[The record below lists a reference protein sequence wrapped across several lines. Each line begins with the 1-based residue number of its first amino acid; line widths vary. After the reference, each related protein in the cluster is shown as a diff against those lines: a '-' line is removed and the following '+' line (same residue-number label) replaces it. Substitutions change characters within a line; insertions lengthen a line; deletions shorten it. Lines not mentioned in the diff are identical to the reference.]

1 MGLTEMKLVGL
12 ARPGL
17 RVTTLGMLVLAAV
30 MATGCSPSQ
39 DTDKT
44 RKDAA
49 DAAAQIKEGSK
60 VAAVEIKKGAVEA
73 GKQGKAIAEG
83 VKEGWTAES
92 KKVNVNR
99 ASKTQL
105 LTLPGMDDDSAQ
117 RIVAGRPYQTKEE
130 LNTKGIVSPEEFK
143 KIQGQISVNSN

>member
-1 MGLTEMKLVGL
+1 MKLVGL
-12 ARPGL
+12 TKPMFGVA
-17 RVTTLGMLVLAAV
+17 VLAAA
-30 MATGCSPSQ
+30 MTAGCSPSQ

-44 RKDAA
+44 RQQAA

-92 KKVNVNR
+92 KKVNVNH

-117 RIVAGRPYQTKEE
+117 RIVAGRPYHTKDE
-130 LNTKGIVSPEEFK
+130 LNTKGIISPEEFK
-143 KIQGQISVNSN
+143 KIQGQISINSN

>member
-1 MGLTEMKLVGL
+1 MKFVELIK
-12 ARPGL
+12 PGL
-17 RVTTLGMLVLAAV
+17 GVAAFGMLVLSAG
-30 MATGCSPSQ
+30 MILGCSPSQ

-44 RKDAA
+44 RKEAA

-73 GKQGKAIAEG
+73 GRQGKAIAEG
-83 VKEGWTAES
+83 VKEGWTSES

-117 RIVAGRPYQTKEE
+117 RVIAGRPYHTKDE
-130 LNTKGIVSPEEFK
+130 LNTKGIVSPEEFQ

>member
-1 MGLTEMKLVGL
+1 MFGAVM
-12 ARPGL
+12 
-17 RVTTLGMLVLAAV
+17 LAAA
-30 MATGCSPSQ
+30 MAAGCSPSQ

-44 RKDAA
+44 RKEAA
-49 DAAAQIKEGSK
+49 DAAAQIKQGSK

-92 KKVNVNR
+92 KKVNVNK

-105 LTLPGMDDDSAQ
+105 LTLPGIDEDSAQ
-117 RIVAGRPYQTKEE
+117 RIVAGRPYHTKDE
-130 LNTKGIVSPEEFK
+130 LSTKGIVSPEEFQ
-143 KIQGQISVNSN
+143 KIQRLISVNSN

>member
-1 MGLTEMKLVGL
+1 MKLFG
-12 ARPGL
+12 PGKL
-17 RVTTLGMLVLAAV
+17 MFGAVMLAAA
-30 MATGCSPSQ
+30 MAAGCSPSQ

-44 RKDAA
+44 RKEAA
-49 DAAAQIKEGSK
+49 DAAAQIKQGSK

-92 KKVNVNR
+92 KKVNVNK

-105 LTLPGMDDDSAQ
+105 LTLPGIDEDSAQ
-117 RIVAGRPYQTKEE
+117 RIVAGRPYHTKDE
-130 LNTKGIVSPEEFK
+130 LSTKGIVSPEEFQ
-143 KIQGQISVNSN
+143 KIQRLISVNSN

>member
-1 MGLTEMKLVGL
+1 MKLVGL
-12 ARPGL
+12 TKPMIGTAL
-17 RVTTLGMLVLAAV
+17 LMAA
-30 MATGCSPSQ
+30 MAAGCSTSQ

-44 RKDAA
+44 RQEAA
-49 DAAAQIKEGSK
+49 DAAAKIKEGSK

-73 GKQGKAIAEG
+73 GKQSRAIAEG

-92 KKVNVNR
+92 KKVNVNK

-105 LTLPGMDDDSAQ
+105 LTLPGMDEDGAQ
-117 RIVAGRPYQTKEE
+117 RIIAGRPYHTKDE
-130 LNTKGIVSPEEFK
+130 LNTKGIVSPEEFQ

>member
-1 MGLTEMKLVGL
+1 MKLF
-12 ARPGL
+12 
-17 RVTTLGMLVLAAV
+17 VLSKLTFAV
-30 MATGCSPSQ
+30 VLLTASMSVGCSPSQ

-44 RKDAA
+44 RQQAA
-49 DAAAQIKEGSK
+49 DAAAQIKAGSK

-92 KKVNVNR
+92 KRINVNR
-99 ASKTQL
+99 ASKAQL
-105 LTLPGMDDDSAQ
+105 LTLPGIDEESAN
-117 RIVAGRPYQTKEE
+117 RIVAGRPYHTKDE
-130 LNTKGIVSPEEFK
+130 LNTKGIVSPEEFQ

>member
-1 MGLTEMKLVGL
+1 MFGALM
-12 ARPGL
+12 
-17 RVTTLGMLVLAAV
+17 LAAA
-30 MATGCSPSQ
+30 MAAGCSPSQ

-44 RKDAA
+44 RQQAA
-49 DAAAQIKEGSK
+49 DAAAQIKAGSK

-105 LTLPGMDDDSAQ
+105 LTLPGMDEDSAQ
-117 RIVAGRPYQTKEE
+117 RIVDGRPYHTKDE
-130 LNTKGIVSPEEFK
+130 LSTKGIVSPEEFQ
-143 KIQGQISVNSN
+143 KIQGLISVNSN

>member
-1 MGLTEMKLVGL
+1 MKLVL
-12 ARPGL
+12 AGK
-17 RVTTLGMLVLAAV
+17 LVFGVALLATA

-44 RKDAA
+44 RQQAA
-49 DAAAQIKEGSK
+49 DAAAQIKAGSK

-92 KKVNVNR
+92 KKVNVNS
-99 ASKTQL
+99 ASKDVL
-105 LTLPGMDDDSAQ
+105 LTLPGVDEDTAQ
-117 RIVAGRPYQTKEE
+117 RIIAGRPYHTKDE
-130 LNTKGIVSPEEFK
+130 LNTKGIVSPEEYQ
-143 KIQGQISVNSN
+143 KIQDKISINSK

>member
-1 MGLTEMKLVGL
+1 
-12 ARPGL
+12 
-17 RVTTLGMLVLAAV
+17 VLAAA
-30 MATGCSPSQ
+30 MTAGCSPSQ

-44 RKDAA
+44 RQQAA

-92 KKVNVNR
+92 KKVNVNH

-117 RIVAGRPYQTKEE
+117 RIVAGRPYHTKDE
-130 LNTKGIVSPEEFK
+130 LNTKGIISPEEFK
-143 KIQGQISVNSN
+143 KIQGQISINSN

>member
-1 MGLTEMKLVGL
+1 MKLVAMRKFMFGVSL
-12 ARPGL
+12 
-17 RVTTLGMLVLAAV
+17 LAAT
-30 MATGCSPSQ
+30 MAAGCSSSQ

-44 RKDAA
+44 RQQAA
-49 DAAAQIKEGSK
+49 DAAAQIKAGSK

-83 VKEGWTAES
+83 VKEGWTAEA
-92 KKVNVNR
+92 KKINVNQ

-105 LTLPGMDDDSAQ
+105 LTLPGMDEDSAQ
-117 RIVAGRPYQTKEE
+117 RIVAGRPYHTKDE
-130 LNTKGIVSPEEFK
+130 LSTKGIVSPEEFK